1 MNQTFP
7 NILDDT
13 IRIQPYPLLFTTISG
28 AHLYGFPS
36 KDSDYDLRG
45 VHILPIEKAIS
56 LYAPKETIELTET
69 KSKIQIDLVTHDI
82 KKFCLL
88 LLKRNGYVLEQL
100 YSPLIV
106 QTSPEHKELK
116 DIGIKCITRFHSYHY
131 QGFAKNQW
139 QILTKSN
146 NPTAK
151 SLLYLY
157 RVLLTG
163 IHLMRTGVIE
173 ANLVNLNREFQLP
186 YISDLIEQK
195 VSGKEK
201 SSLQNSDLNFHDREY
216 QRLQQEL
223 TIAFQNSHLP
233 SETEAKPDLDRFLI
247 RLRTQ
252 KY

>member
-7 NILDDT
+7 NVLNDAIQK
-13 IRIQPYPLLFTTISG
+13 QPYPLLFTTISG

-45 VHILPIEKAIS
+45 VHILPITEAIG
-56 LYAPKETIELTET
+56 LYAPKETIELSEI

-106 QTSPEHKELK
+106 QTTPEHRELK
-116 DIGIKCITRFHSYHY
+116 EIAVNCITRFHSYHY
-131 QGFAKNQW
+131 RGFAKNQW
-139 QILTKSN
+139 HILTKSDAI
-146 NPTAK
+146 TAK

-163 IHLMRTGVIE
+163 IHLMRTGIIE
-173 ANLVNLNREFQLP
+173 ANLVNLNHEFQLP
-186 YISDLIEQK
+186 YIPNLIEQK
-195 VSGKEK
+195 VLGEEK
-201 SSLQNSDLNFHDREY
+201 SSLQNSDLDFHDREY

-223 TIAFQNSHLP
+223 AIASQNSHLP
-233 SETEAKPDLDRFLI
+233 TETKAKPKLDRFLV

-252 KY
+252 RN